1 MRAYDFSPLFRYSI
15 GFDRM
20 QHLLDAASA
29 RAETAQTYP
38 PYNIE
43 TVGEDTYR
51 ITVAVA
57 GFHEDDLDVTVKDNS
72 LVITGKVMSANDE
85 RAYIHHG
92 IAGRSFRL
100 GFDLAD
106 HINVLAANLE
116 NGILHVDLERQ
127 VPEELK
133 PRKIEIKAGPVASF
147 TKKAKKL
154 IGSATN
160 KAA

>member
-1 MRAYDFSPLFRYSI
+1 MRTYDFTPLFPYSI
-15 GFDRM
+15 GFERM
-20 QHLLDAASA
+20 QRLLDAASA
-29 RAETAQTYP
+29 RADKAPAYP

-43 TVGEDTYR
+43 TVGENTYR

-57 GFHEDDLDVTVKDNS
+57 GFGEDDLDVTVKDNS
-72 LVITGKVMSANDE
+72 LAITGKVTGANDE
-85 RAYIHHG
+85 KTYIHHG

-116 NGILHVDLERQ
+116 NGILHVDLERE

-133 PRKIEIKAGPVASF
+133 PRKIEIKAGPVASLAR
-147 TKKAKKL
+147 KAKQL
-154 IGSATN
+154 VGSVTD

>member
-20 QHLLDAASA
+20 QRLLDAASA
-29 RAETAQTYP
+29 HAETAQTYP

-43 TVGEDTYR
+43 TVGENTYR

-57 GFHEDDLDVTVKDNS
+57 GFREDDLDVTVKDNS
-72 LVITGKVMSANDE
+72 LAITGKVTGANDE
-85 RAYIHHG
+85 RTYIHHG

-100 GFDLAD
+100 GFGLAD

-127 VPEELK
+127 IPEELK
-133 PRKIEIKAGPVASF
+133 PRKIEIKAGPVVSF
-147 TKKAKKL
+147 AKKARKR
-154 IGSATN
+154 IGSAAN